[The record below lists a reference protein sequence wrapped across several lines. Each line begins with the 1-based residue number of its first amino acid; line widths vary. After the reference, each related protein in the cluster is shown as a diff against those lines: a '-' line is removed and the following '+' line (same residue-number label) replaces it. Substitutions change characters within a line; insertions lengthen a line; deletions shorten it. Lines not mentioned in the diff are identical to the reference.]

1 MDKTQTGVEMRD
13 WVWENFSQDEM
24 RCKGSDMLIV
34 SAKFM
39 NALQTLREEFS
50 RPMRLTSACRSA
62 AHNNSVGGHPKS
74 LHVCDEPAHR
84 SEDGGCL
91 AVDVA
96 IVDGGYRG
104 HLVSTAWRL
113 GWSVGW
119 NKRFVHLDR
128 RDFLFDPKKQTT
140 FDY

>member
-1 MDKTQTGVEMRD
+1 MRD
-13 WVWENFSQDEM
+13 WNWKNFSPDEM
-24 RCKGSDMLIV
+24 RCKGSGMLIV
-34 SAKFM
+34 SDQFM
-39 NALQTLREEFS
+39 DSLQALREELS

-62 AHNNSVGGHPKS
+62 AHNKSVGGHPRS
-74 LHVCDEPAHR
+74 LHVCDEPAR
-84 SEDGGCL
+84 SEQQGCL

-96 IVDGGYRG
+96 VIDGSYRG

-119 NKRFVHLDR
+119 NKTFVHLDR
-128 RDFLFDPKKQTT
+128 RDRVGLKQTT

>member
-1 MDKTQTGVEMRD
+1 MRD
-13 WVWENFSQDEM
+13 WVWENFSPDEM
-24 RCKGSDMLIV
+24 RCKGSKMLIV
-34 SAKFM
+34 SDKFM
-39 NALQTLREEFS
+39 DSLQTLREEFS

-62 AHNNSVGGHPKS
+62 AHNNSVGGHPRS
-74 LHVCDEPAHR
+74 LHICDEPSR
-84 SEDGGCL
+84 PEQQGCL

-96 IVDGGYRG
+96 VPDGSHRG

-119 NKRFVHLDR
+119 NKTFVHLDR
-128 RDFLFDPKKQTT
+128 RDFVALKQTT

>member
-1 MDKTQTGVEMRD
+1 MRN
-13 WVWENFSQDEM
+13 WVWEHFSPDEM
-24 RCKGSDMLIV
+24 RCKGSGMLIV
-34 SAKFM
+34 SDQFM
-39 NALQTLREEFS
+39 DSLQTLREEFS
-50 RPMRLTSACRSA
+50 RPMFLTSACRSA
-62 AHNNSVGGHPKS
+62 AHNNSVGGHPRS
-74 LHVCDEPAHR
+74 LHICDEPSHR
-84 SEDGGCL
+84 SKDGGCL

-104 HLVSTAWRL
+104 YLVSTAWRL

-128 RDFLFDPKKQTT
+128 RDFLLDPKKQTT

>member
-1 MDKTQTGVEMRD
+1 
-13 WVWENFSQDEM
+13 M
-24 RCKGSDMLIV
+24 RCKGSGMLIV
-34 SAKFM
+34 SGQFM
-39 NALQTLREEFS
+39 DSLQLLREEFS
-50 RPMRLTSACRSA
+50 RPMLLTSACRSA
-62 AHNNSVGGHPKS
+62 AYNQSVGGHPRS

-96 IVDGGYRG
+96 VVDGSYRG
-104 HLVSTAWRL
+104 NLVATAWRL

-119 NKRFVHLDR
+119 NKTFVHLDR
-128 RDFLFDPKKQTT
+128 RDFLIDQKKQTT

>member
-1 MDKTQTGVEMRD
+1 MRD
-13 WVWENFSQDEM
+13 WNRWKNFLPDEM
-24 RCKGSDMLIV
+24 RCKGSGMLIV
-34 SAKFM
+34 SDQFM

-50 RPMRLTSACRSA
+50 RPMLLTSACRSA
-62 AHNNSVGGHPKS
+62 DHNRNVVHGHPKS

-84 SEDGGCL
+84 SKDGGCL

-96 IVDGGYRG
+96 VVDGSYRG
-104 HLVSTAWRL
+104 NLVATAWRL

-128 RDFLFDPKKQTT
+128 RDFLLNPKKQTT

>member
-1 MDKTQTGVEMRD
+1 MTWR
-13 WVWENFSQDEM
+13 WENFTEDEM
-24 RCKGSDMLIV
+24 RCKGSGMLIV
-34 SAKFM
+34 SERFM
-39 NALQTLREEFS
+39 DELQRLREQLS

-62 AHNNSVGGHPKS
+62 EHNKRVGGHPRS
-74 LHVCDEPAHR
+74 LHVCDEPAR
-84 SEDGGCL
+84 SEQHGCL

-104 HLVSTAWRL
+104 HLVATAWRL

-119 NKRFVHLDR
+119 NKTFVHLDR
-128 RDFLFDPKKQTT
+128 RDYVGLKQST

>member
-1 MDKTQTGVEMRD
+1 MRD
-13 WVWENFSQDEM
+13 WNWKNFSPDEM
-24 RCKGSDMLIV
+24 RCKGSGMLIV
-34 SAKFM
+34 SDQFM
-39 NALQTLREEFS
+39 DALQTLREELS

-62 AHNNSVGGHPKS
+62 AHNKSVGGHPRS
-74 LHVCDEPAHR
+74 LHVCDEPAR
-84 SEDGGCL
+84 SEQQGCL

-96 IVDGGYRG
+96 VIDGSYRG

-119 NKRFVHLDR
+119 NKTFVHLDR
-128 RDFLFDPKKQTT
+128 RDRVGLKQST

>member
-1 MDKTQTGVEMRD
+1 MKPWRWPDFSADELRCTG
-13 WVWENFSQDEM
+13 S
-24 RCKGSDMLIV
+24 GMLIV
-34 SAKFM
+34 SDQFM
-39 NALQTLREEFS
+39 DELQLLRNELS

-62 AHNNSVGGHPKS
+62 EHNRAIGGHPRS
-74 LHVCDEPAHR
+74 LHVCDEPAR
-84 SEDGGCL
+84 SEQDGCL

-96 IVDGGYRG
+96 IVDGTYRG

-119 NKRFVHLDR
+119 HKSFVHLDR
-128 RDFLFDPKKQTT
+128 RGLVGLLQNT